1 MMVTLLNYGQIVGS
15 KQKDRAHLAI
25 SEVFRRD
32 GEVEGRATNS
42 NPLRLKVREQ
52 IEGEGLSGP
61 V

>member
-1 MMVTLLNYGQIVGS
+1 MVTLLNYGRSWDPS
-15 KQKDRAHLAI
+15 KRYRAHLAI
-25 SEVFRRD
+25 SEVFRKG

-42 NPLRLKVREQ
+42 NPLRLRVREQ